1 MASTYTV
8 NIGIEKPG
16 TGDQSGTWGTTT
28 NTNFDIIDQAT
39 NGVATV
45 TLAAA
50 GTSGSPNT
58 LLINN
63 GALSDGRNR
72 FIEFNDG
79 ADLGATA
86 YVQLDPNDAEK
97 IVHIRNSLSA
107 SRSLILFQG
116 TYNASNDFEVPNG
129 ADVLVKFDG
138 GGAGATVT
146 DVNVNLTPT
155 KLTTSDAD
163 INGGTIDGV
172 TLGTNSAVTEAQ
184 VDNINI
190 NGNTISSTDT
200 NGNITLAPNGTGVVA
215 LSSTDLTF
223 GDNDKAI
230 FGAGSDLQIYHD
242 GSNSYIYDAG
252 TGSLGIHATNLN
264 LKDANGAETY
274 ATFVKDGAATLYY
287 DNAAKLA
294 TTNTGVE
301 ITGTLYVPEWIE
313 HSSDS
318 NTYFGFPGGD
328 QFSVITAGQNR
339 LKFVG
344 SEAVFNEDGE
354 DKDFRVESDG
364 NTHSLFVD
372 GGKNVI
378 GISTNTTYDHQQGA
392 AIDLSYDGTI
402 WSGTNYW
409 AGGLKTGATFYSQTS
424 GDRYKLS
431 SRNATQIHHN
441 SQGGRIDFNVAAG
454 GTAGDVITW
463 RNVAEFQLSEVV
475 FNEGSADQ
483 DFRVESDSNTHMLF
497 VDAGVPRVNV
507 GGDGGGHTFNVNG
520 SIGLFGAGTDD
531 RNIEIG
537 FGRTDDGNAYVDLVG
552 DTTYT
557 DYGARFIRQGGE
569 NAATQIMHRGTGT
582 LNIGT
587 EDAGR
592 VDFFTNSTGNRFSI
606 DSSGNVTVNE
616 GSADA
621 DFRVES
627 DNNTHAF
634 FLDAGNGVIGI
645 RDSSP
650 FDGIPLNIGG
660 ISSEI
665 ALGAPSPSTDTVDG
679 ARISMY
685 TGNRDHQLYMGANG
699 WGMCGNTE
707 SDFTYKSSTNAN
719 NGDVV
724 MSIRW
729 GATGTGRVRFGGNSD
744 ASGDSA
750 QANPLVYADGTTS
763 TRCALMA
770 KAGGNDNVATIIATN
785 ASYSAAGGG
794 VLYVGCRRAAN
805 SAYSFAGWYSTSN
818 GALDREF
825 NFRGDG
831 EAYADGSWNG
841 GGADYAEYF
850 EWADGNP
857 SSEDRRG
864 MSVVLVNEK
873 IRVATAADPT
883 SSIIGVVSAM
893 PAVVGD
899 TAWNHWS
906 EQFLRDDFGA
916 YQWEEYTLT
925 EWEETISYE
934 EIDAN
939 GNPFTKTK
947 KEIQSYETDRIPSDV
962 TPPADAQI
970 VSVDDKGNTLMRRVL
985 NPDYDPTRT
994 YVPREERPEWDA
1006 VGMVGKL
1013 RIRVGQPIGDRWI
1026 KLRDISSN
1034 VEEWLVR

>member
-1 MASTYTV
+1 MAQ
-8 NIGIEKPG
+8 
-16 TGDQSGTWGTTT
+16 DGTT
-28 NTNFDIIDQAT
+28 A
-39 NGVATV
+39 
-45 TLAAA
+45 
-50 GTSGSPNT
+50 
-58 LLINN
+58 
-63 GALSDGRNR
+63 
-72 FIEFNDG
+72 
-79 ADLGATA
+79 
-86 YVQLDPNDAEK
+86 
-97 IVHIRNSLSA
+97 
-107 SRSLILFQG
+107 
-116 TYNASNDFEVPNG
+116 
-129 ADVLVKFDG
+129 
-138 GGAGATVT
+138 GGASYTIDNVT
-146 DVNVNLTPT
+146 FPVGRT
-155 KLTTSDAD
+155 KLQSIFNAIRTNNKGASAPDLVAGQFWIDDSTDPTWTLYLYDGSDSIQFATINTTDNSVNFIDSTFTQLTSD
-163 INGGTIDGV
+163 
-172 TLGTNSAVTEAQ
+172 LS
-184 VDNINI
+184 
-190 NGNTISSTDT
+190 T
-200 NGNITLAPNGTGVVA
+200 NGNDIN
-215 LSSTDLTF
+215 F
-223 GDNDKAI
+223 GDNDKAV
-230 FGAGSDLQIYHD
+230 FGAGNDLEIYSDGTNSRITESGSGSLIIRGTQLILQSPAGENLAYFFTNGEAQLYHNGVQKLATKSTGIDVTGTVTADGLSLGDNETINVGASNDLQIYHD

-483 DFRVESDSNTHMLF
+483 NFRVESDSNTHMLF
-497 VDAGVPRVNV
+497 VDAGNNTV
-507 GGDGGGHTFNVNG
+507 GINTTTDGAIFNVYGESASGYIASITSGVNYQGWLVSGETTYGLGTVAIAPITIPG
-520 SIGLFGAGTDD
+520 SGNAQFWTNFASRTSGAGT
-531 RNIEIG
+531 
-537 FGRTDDGNAYVDLVG
+537 
-552 DTTYT
+552 TTHNVSI
-557 DYGARFIRQGGE
+557 D
-569 NAATQIMHRGTGT
+569 GT
-582 LNIGT
+582 LQTFGSAT
-587 EDAGR
+587 
-592 VDFFTNSTGNRFSI
+592 F
-606 DSSGNVTVNE
+606 NE
-616 GSADA
+616 GGGDN

-627 DNNTHAF
+627 DANSHTF
-634 FLDAGNGVIGI
+634 FLDAGEGVIGI

-650 FDGIPLNIGG
+650 FNGIPLNIGG
-660 ISSEI
+660 ISSEN
-665 ALGAPSPSTDTVDG
+665 ALGAPSPSTETVDG

-685 TGNRDHQLYMGANG
+685 AGNRDHQLYMGAQG
-699 WGMCGNTE
+699 WGLCGNTE
-707 SDFTYKSSTNAN
+707 SDFTYKSSNSAS

-899 TAWNHWS
+899 TAWNHWT

-916 YQWEEYTLT
+916 YQWEAYTLT
-925 EWEETISYE
+925 EWEETISYQDV
-934 EIDAN
+934 DAD
-939 GNPFTKTK
+939 GNPLTKTK
-947 KEIQSYETDRIPSDV
+947 KEKQAYETDRIPSDV

-1026 KLRDISSN
+1026 KLKDISSN